1 MSLSPVLGKSFR
13 SRWKSR
19 SLSSWVLGEWFR
31 RGRTNLG
38 SQFTSR
44 HSTTRALIP
53 PWHSTRPLVVVD
65 VVIWNERSCWLCS
78 EHHSFGKGNY
88 MIQNMWYSCA
98 WNGTNVYK
106 RTRKKGNLKL
116 WLILHRAG
124 GWPIQNEF
132 VSFCRSTVD
141 MTVAE
146 PGLSPDPRHPCLCT
160 GPGQPATKRRPPP
173 GHIYP
178 LYLPTCSTAA
188 PPTQAPARKSVL
200 KYFIGTWLYFP
211 F

>member
-1 MSLSPVLGKSFR
+1 MKEVADCVQNTTLLAGQLFDTEHVMLLIS
-13 SRWKSR
+13 
-19 SLSSWVLGEWFR
+19 EWNKR
-31 RGRTNLG
+31 V
-38 SQFTSR
+38 
-44 HSTTRALIP
+44 H
-53 PWHSTRPLVVVD
+53 
-65 VVIWNERSCWLCS
+65 
-78 EHHSFGKGNY
+78 
-88 MIQNMWYSCA
+88 
-98 WNGTNVYK
+98 K

-188 PPTQAPARKSVL
+188 PPTPAPGRKSAL

-211 F
+211 FYHLFTSADLKHFHSSWTSQKQHWSHLTHHILFLVWTSLSQ